1 MNNRKGHFM
10 PDSLIDSQFEILE
23 EPQKGIIFEQNLNQ
37 DQIVDE
43 ITLKNL
49 SNTT

>member
-23 EPQKGIIFEQNLNQ
+23 EPQKCIIFEQNLNQ
-37 DQIVDE
+37 DQIVKQ
-43 ITLKNL
+43 ITQYNL